1 MEPVLQMVVEL
12 ALAVRT
18 AGWVTVTLVVA
29 LQLFASDTVKVY
41 VPAVRVKL
49 PVPV

>member
-1 MEPVLQMVVEL
+1 
-12 ALAVRT
+12 
-18 AGWVTVTLVVA
+18 VTVTEVVVVQPLSSA
-29 LQLFASDTVKVY
+29 TVKLY